1 MKHQSKQNHTGGV
14 VRLGVAGA
22 MILAALAGTAAG
34 SDVSDAAGRLADARA
49 AYEAALAEL
58 RAAEAELAAAEAAES
73 GGEAADGVRSDS
85 AASTAEA
92 AAESQPEGDVPAE
105 ATEPD
110 PGFLSWDGWEK
121 SIDIGVT
128 GSSGNSENLNLR
140 IQLTGERNTEDM
152 ETKASALYR
161 LSKQG
166 SDTTE
171 NRFRFDVF
179 NDWLPPEGS
188 KIRWW
193 AKGAYEYDEFQAW
206 DHRVSASAGIG
217 YEFIDND
224 KHTLVG
230 RLGFGGS
237 QTFGDEDEDFRPEA
251 VAGLDYT
258 FNIKEGQQFTA
269 GTEFLVDVSD
279 TDAWRNNTYAQY
291 EALIDAESGMNFKTG
306 VTNRYDSEPGDD
318 TKKNDLE
325 YFATLGWT
333 F

>member
-1 MKHQSKQNHTGGV
+1 MTHQSSFVSRKFVSGI
-14 VRLGVAGA
+14 AGA
-22 MILAALAGTAAG
+22 AILVSVAGTADA
-34 SDVSDAAGRLADARA
+34 SDVSDAAGKLAEARA
-49 AYEAALAEL
+49 AYEAALAGL
-58 RAAEAELAAAEAAES
+58 RAAEAELAAAEAAETGGAS
-73 GGEAADGVRSDS
+73 GEGLRSQAGASNVR
-85 AASTAEA
+85 A
-92 AAESQPEGDVPAE
+92 QPEGEVPAE
-105 ATEPD
+105 ATEPE
-110 PGFLSWDGWEK
+110 PGFLSWEAWQK

-128 GSSGNSENLNLR
+128 GASGNSENLNLR
-140 IQLTGERNTEDM
+140 IQLGAERNTDKM

-166 SDTTE
+166 SENTE

-193 AKGAYEYDEFQAW
+193 AKGAYEFDEFQAW
-206 DHRVSASAGIG
+206 DHRVSASGGIG

-251 VAGLDYT
+251 VAGVDYT
-258 FNIKEGQQFTA
+258 FRIKDGQKFTA
-269 GTEFLVDVSD
+269 GTEFLFDVSD
-279 TDAWRNNTYAQY
+279 TDAWRNNSYAQY
-291 EALIDAESGMNFKTG
+291 EAVIDAESGMNFKTG
-306 VTNRYDSEPGDD
+306 VTNRYDSEPGED